1 MSKLEQAMRFLRIL
15 FLPRTETSVTPSM
28 QEEALSETSVKT
40 SMQENPLHETS
51 VTTSMQEELLSE
63 TSPAPSMQQNPL
75 QSKTTAPSMQ
85 ESPLPETFSILSN
98 RVESLFRASAIIF
111 LLLSS
116 MSSAFSQEVIGGIY
130 YLYGTYIIDDEDDL
144 KDLAVYVLGEGDYS
158 VGTSETQP
166 HTCEGMK
173 FKMIQDISINYFSSW
188 NEIENTTEDNF
199 IPIGGYSTQNFYA
212 PFCGEF
218 DGGGH
223 CLSGIRV
230 YRQYNDMFDRCLG
243 VFGAIGTGAVISNLV
258 VSNSRFSGYENV
270 GGIVGKCLNGTV
282 TNCHVLSDV
291 AVHGRISGSS
301 QHGGIAG
308 WTEGS
313 KENGTQYYARI
324 DGCSSAA
331 TLTKVN
337 HIGVKF
343 YGGIVGYV
351 MQYSTVNGCLA
362 IGATVPSVTES
373 TYGAVAGF
381 LSEKSSMTNNFY
393 RNCSVAGSNAS
404 TGVGCN
410 AADIATDNAAMPAY
424 FISLGTN
431 VTCDATSLTI
441 PAHGTYPAQDYTIST
456 SNALVTLSVS
466 GTLSAGYTYP
476 FYLDGH
482 ELPVNT
488 FNMPAADVNVHT
500 DLTNPKPIDWE
511 TINQGTQQDPYLIY
525 NHDQLL
531 LLAYRMKQMND
542 EPLQEDGYAGEYF
555 KLAADIQFPCET
567 SFSDYTQDESNFPG
581 IGGNSPAVSSQA
593 FLGDFNGD
601 GHTISG
607 LRIYSDA
614 SSNLADDLGLFGLI
628 GDQAHIHHLKLSN
641 CRITGKDNVGAFV
654 GHSLNG
660 SKVDH
665 CEATN
670 DVAVCAIS
678 SESQCHGGIVGY
690 NEGEVAHCTSAVTLY
705 AKTSQDLVGGIV
717 GFNSSFSSI
726 HDNLAIG
733 VSIVTASYSASSAL
747 FCNVAL
753 SSGIYG
759 NYYTACT
766 YNQTDKPVSFGIINQ
781 DLPENEAAM
790 PLLSDAFGLAR
801 LTSLL
806 SGSKNLPISFGRTF
820 TASVSSTICLPFD
833 FKITHNEA
841 NGKLYV
847 FDGIDTQTWTVTM
860 LEASPDPQSNTY
872 QAHIPYLFVP
882 RTNGLVSFSGTIPY
896 IESSFTPGTD
906 IHGDWTFHGTYSII
920 NYDSSMGALSG
931 FASSAYSPDD
941 QSYSVSPGDFVM
953 AMDGASVPPFRC
965 YMTCDAAQSVKSRR
979 ASSDLPS
986 RIRVV
991 LVGKDGTTTSLD
1003 DLRIADSALPVPA
1016 DADDAWYTTD
1026 GRRLSARPSA
1036 RGLYIHHG
1044 QKIVIR

>member
-15 FLPRTETSVTPSM
+15 FLPETETSVT
-28 QEEALSETSVKT
+28 T

-51 VTTSMQEELLSE
+51 VTTSMHDEALSE
-63 TSPAPSMQQNPL
+63 TSHALSIPETPL
-75 QSKTTAPSMQ
+75 QSKAASPSSHLQ
-85 ESPLPETFSILSN
+85 
-98 RVESLFRASAIIF
+98 SLFSASAIIF

-116 MSSAFSQEVIGGIY
+116 MSSAFAQDQIGGISY
-130 YLYGTYIIDDEDDL
+130 VDGTYIIDDEADL
-144 KDLAVYVLGEGDYS
+144 KDLAVYVLGDGNYS
-158 VGTSETQP
+158 NGPSENQP

-173 FKMIQDISINYFSSW
+173 FKMTKDISFTYFSDW
-188 NEIENTTEDNF
+188 NDIENTTEDNF
-199 IPIGGYSTQNFYA
+199 IPIGGYSTQNVYA

-230 YRQYNDMFDRCLG
+230 YRQYSDMFDRCLG

-258 VSNSRFSGYENV
+258 VSDSRFTGYENV

-313 KENGTQYYARI
+313 KENGTQYYAHI

-337 HIGVKF
+337 YIGVKF

-362 IGATVPSVTES
+362 IGATVPSVTER
-373 TYGAVAGF
+373 THGALAGF

-456 SNALVTLSVS
+456 SNALVTLFVS

-476 FYLDGH
+476 FYLDAQ

-488 FNMPAADVNVHT
+488 FTMPKADVAVHT
-500 DLTNPKPIDWE
+500 DLTNPKPIDWQ
-511 TINQGTQQDPYLIY
+511 TIYQGTQQDPYLIY

-531 LLAYRMKQMND
+531 LLAYRMKQMNA
-542 EPLQEDGYAGEYF
+542 EPLQDDGYAGKYF

-581 IGGNSPAVSSQA
+581 IGGISPAVTSHA

-614 SSNLADDLGLFGLI
+614 SSILADDLGLFGLI

-641 CRITGKDNVGAFV
+641 CRITGKTNVGAFV
-654 GHSLNG
+654 GLSRSG
-660 SKVDH
+660 SKVEY
-665 CEATN
+665 CEAAN

-678 SESQCHGGIVGY
+678 SESLRHGGIVGY

-705 AKTSQDLVGGIV
+705 AKTSQDLAGGIV
-717 GFNSSFSSI
+717 GFNSSSASA
-726 HDNLAIG
+726 HDNLAIC
-733 VSIVTASYSASSAL
+733 VSIVSTYSSSSSAL
-747 FCNVAL
+747 FCNVAP
-753 SSGIYG
+753 SSGIYS

-766 YNQTDKPVSFGIINQ
+766 FNQTDKPVSFGAINQ

-806 SGSKNLPISFGRTF
+806 AGSEDLPISFGRSF

-833 FKITHNEA
+833 FKITRNEA
-841 NGKLYV
+841 KGKLYV

-860 LEASPDPQSNTY
+860 QERTPDPGTDTY
-872 QAHIPYLFVP
+872 QPHIPYLFVP
-882 RTNGLVSFSGTIPY
+882 HADGLVSFSGTIPY
-896 IESSFTPGTD
+896 VESSFTPGTY
-906 IHGDWTFHGTYSII
+906 IHGDWTFHGTYSLI
-920 NYDSSMGALSG
+920 NYDSSMGALYG

-965 YMTCDAAQSVKSRR
+965 YMTCDATQSVKGRR
-979 ASSDLPS
+979 ASSDLPT

-991 LVGKDGTTTSLD
+991 LVGKDGSTTALD
-1003 DLRIADSALPVPA
+1003 DLRIADTALPVPA
-1016 DADDAWYTTD
+1016 DADDAWYTSD